1 MAKNSTS
8 NDNSSF
14 SRDNNNSHTGEMARN
29 NNDNNNSFR
38 SAGRRSSRRN
48 NRSNTADS
56 SGLGDNFF
64 LAQLPGRDRSGSSAS
79 QSTYNS
85 FLHDDDKSATSRS
98 SSQARPY
105 DNLGA
110 PELSQSQRMI
120 LQEIGAA
127 LTLPSE
133 GI

>member
-1 MAKNSTS
+1 MDSFRKNSTS
-8 NDNSSF
+8 NNDSSF
-14 SRDNNNSHTGEMARN
+14 SRDNNSHTGEMAQ
-29 NNDNNNSFR
+29 DYNNSFR
-38 SAGRRSSRRN
+38 SAGRRSTRRS

-98 SSQARPY
+98 SSQARPS
-105 DNLGA
+105 DNPGA

-127 LTLPSE
+127 LTLHPE